1 MEEKEQFNC
10 LLLGQLAKIKRWTKF
25 LSVLNYIATVLMVV
39 IGVVMGVFGTNL
51 SSLGD
56 AYSAVPGPL
65 FALIYLA
72 GAALYYFSARY
83 LNDMSKSAD
92 MAAYTSETNHIES
105 LIAATAKLFSFW
117 GIVTA
122 IALALY
128 FLIIILAIV
137 IGISGLG

>member
-1 MEEKEQFNC
+1 MEEKEQFNG

-25 LSVLNYIATVLMVV
+25 LSVLSYIATVLMVV

-65 FALIYLA
+65 FA
-72 GAALYYFSARY
+72 
-83 LNDMSKSAD
+83 
-92 MAAYTSETNHIES
+92 
-105 LIAATAKLFSFW
+105 KLFSFW